1 MTARGTSASR
11 ARSVASLCRP
21 SGRSFVRFGGHV
33 VSVLEKYHLV
43 VFNNNGTTILSG

>member
-21 SGRSFVRFGGHV
+21 SGRSFVSV
-33 VSVLEKYHLV
+33 VTSCPYLKSITWYLV
-43 VFNNNGTTILSG
+43 FNNGTTILSG